1 MNNPAF
7 HPLVERIANGVKI
20 PFGKVDS
27 VLNLSSQ
34 GGTVAFIARYRK
46 EQTGGLDEVDIRL
59 VLSERDRILEIL
71 DRQQTII
78 KAIEEQKKLTPEL
91 KARILSTFEK
101 LVLEDIYAP
110 YKKKKKTKADIAR
123 ELGIEPFAESILKQ
137 RIEEGD
143 YLRFA
148 RGYLDPLKNLVD
160 PVVVVEHAVNIVT
173 EIIAHDVDLK
183 KKLRDFTFE
192 NGFIY
197 SKKAPRFKE
206 ENSKFDTYF
215 NYKEKIKNLIN
226 PKNSHRV
233 LAIQRGF
240 NEKALSIGIEADMP
254 ACLQIIHDTY
264 IKNPKCIFY
273 PLLLKA
279 IEGAYKDYLSSSI
292 ELDIFNELKQHSD
305 EAAISVFSKNVKDLL
320 LQSPLGEK
328 VILGMD
334 PGFRTGCKLSVTGK
348 GGEVLEYLTIYAT
361 EPHNKIEES
370 EKILLAL
377 FAKHNVEA
385 IAIGNGTASRE
396 TEKFAID
403 VLKKHSLED
412 KIICVVVNESGASVY
427 SASETAREELPNLD
441 ITYRGAVSISRRLQD
456 PLAEL
461 VKIDPKSIG
470 VGQYQHDVE
479 QKNLKESLE
488 AVVEDCVNYVGVDLN
503 TASPHL
509 LAYVSGIGKTISKAI
524 VEHRN
529 ANGLFKSRAELTK
542 VQKLGDKIFE
552 QCAGFLKIRSGE
564 NPLDNTGVH
573 PERYQLIENV
583 CKKAGTDVSKI
594 LGNKEEIT
602 KLFSDQE
609 VVKEFGEYTIK
620 DVIEELKKP
629 GRDPRTTFKKI
640 EFHEGLR
647 SIQDLKLGLIVNGV
661 VTNITNFGVFVNI
674 GVHDDGL
681 VHISELTDHG
691 FINDPRQILSLGEE
705 VKAKVIGLDV
715 EKKQISLSIKQ
726 AKLQERKP
734 DEKKFVP
741 RENTRQ
747 NSNQSS
753 TQGCN
758 TQDNRNQ
765 QNRGQQNRPY
775 NDRNQQARPQQARQ
789 EPRPIKV
796 DPNSP
801 FAVLA
806 KIRDKVS
813 KG

>member
-1 MNNPAF
+1 MNNPTY

-20 PFGKVDS
+20 PFAKVDS
-27 VLNLSSQ
+27 VLNLSTQ

-46 EQTGGLDEVDIRL
+46 EQTGGLDEVAIRL
-59 VLSERDRILEIL
+59 ILNERDRILEIL

-78 KAIEEQKKLTPEL
+78 KAIDEQKKLTPEL
-91 KARILSTFEK
+91 KARVLSTFDK

-123 ELGIEPFAESILKQ
+123 ELGIEPFAETILRQ
-137 RIEEGD
+137 RIEEGE

-148 RGYLDPLKNLVD
+148 RSYLDPLKNLID
-160 PVVVVEHAVNIVT
+160 PAIVVEHAVNIVT

-183 KKLRDFTFE
+183 KKLREFTFE

-197 SKKAPRFKE
+197 SKKAPRFKDE
-206 ENSKFDTYF
+206 SSKFDTYF

-240 NEKALSIGIEADMP
+240 NEKALSIGIEADSQ
-254 ACLQIIHDTY
+254 ACIQIINDTY

-273 PLLLKA
+273 PLLVKA
-279 IEGAYKDYLSSSI
+279 VEGAYKDYLSSSI
-292 ELDIFNELKQHSD
+292 ELDIFNELKQHAD
-305 EAAISVFSKNVKDLL
+305 EAAINVFSKNVKDLL

-328 VILGMD
+328 IILGMD
-334 PGFRTGCKLSVTGK
+334 PGFRTGCKVSITGR
-348 GGEVLEYLTIYAT
+348 GGEVLEFLTIYPV
-361 EPHNKIEES
+361 EPHNKTEES
-370 EKILLAL
+370 EKIILDL
-377 FAKHNVEA
+377 FTKYNVEA
-385 IAIGNGTASRE
+385 VAIGNGTASRE
-396 TEKFAID
+396 TEKFVMD
-403 VLKKHSLED
+403 VLKKNSLED
-412 KIICVVVNESGASVY
+412 KIICVVVNEAGASIY
-427 SASETAREELPNLD
+427 SASDVAREELPTLD

-509 LAYVSGIGKTISKAI
+509 LAYVSGIGKTISKSI
-524 VEHRN
+524 VDYRTN
-529 ANGLFKSRAELTK
+529 NGLFKSRAELTK
-542 VQKLGDKIFE
+542 VQKLGDKVFE
-552 QCAGFLKIRSGE
+552 QCAGFLKIRNGE

-573 PERYQLIENV
+573 PERYKLIEDV
-583 CKKAGTDVSKI
+583 CKKAGTEVSSI
-594 LGNKEEIT
+594 LGNKEEIS

-609 VVKEFGEYTIK
+609 IVREFGEYTIK

-629 GRDPRTTFKKI
+629 GRDPRTTFKKV
-640 EFHEGLR
+640 EFHEGLK
-647 SIQDLKLGLIVNGV
+647 SIEDLKIGMLVNGV
-661 VTNITNFGVFVNI
+661 ITNITNFGVFVNI

-726 AKLQERKP
+726 AKIQ
-734 DEKKFVP
+734 EKKSEEKRSIPRNNEKQNVNQ
-741 RENTRQ
+741 RENRAYHNGSQ
-747 NSNQSS
+747 NSR
-753 TQGCN
+753 T
-758 TQDNRNQ
+758 
-765 QNRGQQNRPY
+765 
-775 NDRNQQARPQQARQ
+775 QQARPQQTRPNR

-813 KG
+813 KR